1 MTKPSTDLDQGSAQG
16 EEPPANQEQPGPSIG
31 ERETYDMFSSQSVT
45 TAQRRPN
52 WHKNGKQDFSK
63 LAKGLGSHGTG

>member
-52 WHKNGKQDFSK
+52 
-63 LAKGLGSHGTG
+63 